1 MDIDRI
7 VFLDL
12 ETTGFDERK
21 GCILESG
28 IIVCDLDLNE
38 LGRDST
44 VIESTAVGQYYFDPT
59 AEKMHA
65 ASGLLAESNGSLY
78 GTADAEDYAM
88 TLMAKTGCKP
98 KQTMI
103 AGNSIGFDVRW
114 LREHMPRLHDFFV
127 YRVLDISSFHAAAT
141 FWAVPPPKPTPAHR
155 ALADCENSL
164 AGARFYRD
172 LFRSHAKRTE
182 ASEQNANLTFPPPGQ
197 LGFPDAH
204 Q

>member
-21 GCILESG
+21 GCILEIG
-28 IIVCDLDLNE
+28 LIVCDLDLNE

-44 VIESTAVGQYYFDPT
+44 VIEVTAVGRHYFDST
-59 AEKMHA
+59 AEKMHEV
-65 ASGLLAESNGSLY
+65 SGLLAESNGSPY
-78 GTADAEDYAM
+78 GTGDAEDYTM
-88 TLMAKTGCKP
+88 KLMARTGCKS

-114 LREHMPRLHDFFV
+114 LREHMPRLHDFFH

-141 FWAVPPPKPTPAHR
+141 FWAAPPPKPTPAHR

-164 AGARFYRD
+164 AGARYYQD
-172 LFRSHAKRTE
+172 LF
-182 ASEQNANLTFPPPGQ
+182 
-197 LGFPDAH
+197 LGT
-204 Q
+204 